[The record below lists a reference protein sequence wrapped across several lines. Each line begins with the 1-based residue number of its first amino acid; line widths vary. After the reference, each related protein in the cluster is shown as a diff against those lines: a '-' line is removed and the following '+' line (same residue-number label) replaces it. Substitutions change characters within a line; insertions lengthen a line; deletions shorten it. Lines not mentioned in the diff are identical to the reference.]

1 MNKIEK
7 PVDIFNEINTNYY
20 PMIEYLLSLRDV
32 KELTNEEMDSLISE
46 DKLCILCYENPSNT
60 ELIPCK
66 HRLYAQNKPAGPL
79 PTIIGLLISS

>member
-1 MNKIEK
+1 
-7 PVDIFNEINTNYY
+7 
-20 PMIEYLLSLRDV
+20 MIEYLLSLRDV

-66 HRLYAQNKPAGPL
+66 HKCCLNCYNQYKIDKDICFICQKKIESVNILKL
-79 PTIIGLLISS
+79 K